1 MNNLIA
7 KTWGDVEKY
16 KVKIFKAKKA
26 SRKAF
31 AKLPFEEKLRIS
43 NNLYKFGV
51 KFKKLKMRDKR
62 STEII
67 NSIGV

>member
-7 KTWGDVEKY
+7 KTWEDVEKY
-16 KVKIFKAKKA
+16 RVKIFKAKKT

-31 AKLPFEEKLRIS
+31 AKLPFEEKLKIS

-51 KFKKLKMRDKR
+51 KFKKLKMRDKK
-62 STEII
+62 
-67 NSIGV
+67 